1 MPAICL
7 TRWCLLSSFDFV
19 RKFFLTLFLALVF
32 AAPVFSQSGEGRG
45 YAKIVSL
52 KNKLVNYLESIE
64 LKGVDTNYVGVP
76 EKKWAV
82 FTNAYLSQFDFD
94 LRSNVRAD
102 EVAGTEGKKIGRVT
116 VDLFSNVEEQV
127 SVGLYFMGY
136 GLSYSQDLSKGY
148 QKDWSFTMYS
158 SPVGGEFRYHITNKI
173 HGKLAVKNLGLK
185 FNVMEGDAKM
195 ENFLLNAYYVF
206 SPKKFSYSSAMSYSK
221 IQKKSAGSVLG
232 GVTLNQTRIT
242 AYDPVLIGLMGGVN
256 KIFLR
261 RFSIGAGYAYNWVPV
276 RGLTLHFSG
285 IPMLLVTT
293 KSATRNTDEEWSE
306 SQKETQENLFGSKTH
321 ISYNYMFRTSASY
334 AFNNKF
340 LAGFS
345 GFYNFFKVGDH
356 SSYYA
361 SNEDWS
367 VRFFVTYRF

>member
-1 MPAICL
+1 MPIRL
-7 TRWCLLSSFDFV
+7 MKRLI
-19 RKFFLTLFLALVF
+19 LALVSGF
-32 AAPVFSQSGEGRG
+32 FLAVPAFSQSGEGSG
-45 YAKIVSL
+45 VSKIISL
-52 KNKLVNYLESIE
+52 KNKLVNYLESNE

-94 LRSNVRAD
+94 LRSNVRS
-102 EVAGTEGKKIGRVT
+102 EEIAGTEGKKLGRVT
-116 VDLFSNVEEQV
+116 VDLCSKVEEQV

-158 SPVGGEFRYHITNKI
+158 SPVGGEFRYHTTNKI

-206 SPKKFSYSSAMSYSK
+206 NPRKFSYSSAMSYSK

-367 VRFFVTYRF
+367 VRFFVAYRF